1 MRLLKLILK
10 ANGKRGV
17 PQGGMISPLLSNLY
31 LNEIDKMLEKAKAFT
46 KKKDGYIHIEYTRFS
61 DDIVILIDGHPK
73 WKWLI
78 EFTMSRL
85 KQEFEKIGVKVNME
99 KTKIINLLQGE
110 KFCFLGFDYR
120 RMKTK
125 NGKWGVRKTPKI
137 KARTKLLEKLKGI
150 FKSQKSQPPNRV
162 INLINPIMRGWVNY
176 FRIGNSTKCF
186 NYVKEW
192 LQKKIRKHLTRSRKL
207 KGFGWNRWSN
217 KWLYIKLSLYGDYQ
231 IRYHQG

>member
-61 DDIVILIDGHPK
+61 DDMVILIDSHHS
-73 WKWLI
+73 WNWLMK
-78 EFTMSRL
+78 FTMFRL
-85 KQEFEKIGVKVNME
+85 KQEFEKIGVKINTE
-99 KTKIINLLQGE
+99 KTKIINLLKGE

-125 NGKWGVRKTPKI
+125 NGKWGVRQTPKK
-137 KARTKLLEKLKGI
+137 KARTKLLEKIKGI
-150 FKSQKSQPPNRV
+150 FKSKKSQPLDRV
-162 INLINPIMRGWVNY
+162 IKLINPIMRGWVNY
-176 FRIGNSTKCF
+176 FRIGNSAKCF
-186 NYVKEW
+186 SYVKDW
-192 LQKKIRKHLTRSRKL
+192 LQKKIRKHLMRARKR
-207 KGFGWNRWSN
+207 KGFGWDRWSN
-217 KWLYIKLSLYGDYQ
+217 KWLYEKLNLYGDYK
-231 IRYHQG
+231 IRYYQA